1 MARTKDEETQMPTGE
16 IYPRLLR
23 YTWAH
28 KKWLGIAVVGMAGY
42 AGADTA
48 LIYILKPLLDGSI
61 VDRDPWMIR
70 WIPVFMLGLFVLRGT
85 FGFFS
90 SYGMAWVA
98 NRVIYSVRH
107 DIFGK
112 FLMLP
117 STFFD
122 HNSSGKTTAKLT
134 YYTGQ
139 ISGAATSAIT
149 IMIQDTLRIVGF
161 TFLMFW
167 ISWSLA
173 LITLLVGPI
182 IALIIGHV
190 SKRFRRYSMRIQ
202 QSMSDITHISEEV
215 LTGQR
220 VVKVFNGQEHER
232 ARFERINEHNR
243 RMSMRKATTS
253 AASVP
258 VIQLIAAFA
267 VAFVVSVAVRD
278 TGGGVMSPGDLA
290 TFFGAMMAMMGP
302 IKRLTSV
309 NATIQAGMAA
319 AGAIF
324 ELIDEPNENDRGTIA
339 LDRAQGDIAVR
350 DLSFGYP
357 RTERNVL
364 RGINFAVKPGQTV
377 AFVGRSGSGKSTLLS
392 LLPRFYDYSEGS
404 IQLDGHELTEYQ
416 LADLR
421 AQISLVDQ
429 NVILF
434 NDTVAANIA
443 YGSQDNIDRD
453 TVMDAARRAYAAD
466 FIESL
471 PNGYDT
477 RVGQNGIMLS
487 GGQRQRIAIAR
498 ALLKDSPILILDE
511 ATSALDTESEKAIQK
526 GLDVLMRDRTTL
538 VIAHRLST
546 IQDADLIVVLHDGEL
561 VEQGTHTQLMAIGGH
576 YRSLHDIQFAEPG

>member
-1 MARTKDEETQMPTGE
+1 MARQKFETNMPIGE

-23 YTWAH
+23 YTWRH
-28 KKWLGIAVVGMAGY
+28 KKWLGIAAVGMAGY
-42 AGADTA
+42 AAADTA

-70 WIPVFMLGLFVLRGT
+70 WIPAFMLVLFLFRGA
-85 FGFFS
+85 FGFCS
-90 SYGMAWVA
+90 SYGMSWVA
-98 NRVIYSVRH
+98 NRVIYNVRS
-107 DIFGK
+107 DIFAQ
-112 FLMLP
+112 FLRLP
-117 STFFD
+117 SSFFD
-122 HNSSGKTTAKLT
+122 ANSTGKTTAKLT

-167 ISWSLA
+167 INWSLA
-173 LITLLVGPI
+173 LITLVIGPLIAI
-182 IALIIGHV
+182 IISHV
-190 SKRFRRYSMRIQ
+190 SKRFRRYSVSIQ
-202 QSMSDITHISEEV
+202 QSMSDITHVSEEV

-220 VVKVFNGQEHER
+220 VVKVFGGEER
-232 ARFERINEHNR
+232 ERQAFDRINERNR

-278 TGGGVMSPGDLA
+278 TGGGIMSPGDLA
-290 TFFGAMMAMMGP
+290 AFFGAMMAMMGP

-324 ELIDEPNENDRGTIA
+324 ELIDEPTENDNGTLAI
-339 LDRAQGDIAVR
+339 DRAKGHIEVR
-350 DLSFGYP
+350 ELTFRYP
-357 RTERNVL
+357 RTETDVL
-364 RGINFAVKPGQTV
+364 RDISFEVKPGQTV
-377 AFVGRSGSGKSTLLS
+377 AFVGRSGRGKSTLLS
-392 LLPRFYDYSEGS
+392 LLPRFYDYGEGS
-404 IQLDGHELTEYQ
+404 IRLDGHDLTEYRMN
-416 LADLR
+416 DLR
-421 AQISLVDQ
+421 QQISLVDQ

-434 NDTVAANIA
+434 NDTVAGNIA
-443 YGSQDNIDRD
+443 YGALGDADRE
-453 TVMDAARRAYAAD
+453 TVVDAARRAYAD
-466 FIESL
+466 EFIQSL
-471 PNGYDT
+471 PKGYDT
-477 RVGQNGIMLS
+477 LVGQNGIMLS

-546 IQDADLIVVLHDGEL
+546 IQDADLIVVMHDGEL
-561 VEQGTHTQLMAIGGH
+561 VEKGTHSELMQIGGH
-576 YRSLHDIQFAEPG
+576 YRGLHDIQFARPD